1 MRLFLCLS
9 SLQNLLMNN
18 IELANFVEQLSGY
31 LVGNIENEDYD
42 AALLKLEVIRE
53 AILKHE
59 GDPDEGDRD

>member
-1 MRLFLCLS
+1 
-9 SLQNLLMNN
+9 MNN